1 MAGVTVAGVDDDMK
15 SAFCSVI
22 VTQIG
27 VAYIE
32 TSAVCNVCV
41 ADKSVADFGDISCS
55 WCG

>member
-27 VAYIE
+27 VACIE
-32 TSAVCNVCV
+32 TSAVCNVGV
-41 ADKSVADFGDISCS
+41 ADKSVAGFGDIGCS
-55 WCG
+55 

>member
-22 VTQIG
+22 VTQVG
-27 VAYIE
+27 VACIE
-32 TSAVCNVCV
+32 ISAVCNVGV